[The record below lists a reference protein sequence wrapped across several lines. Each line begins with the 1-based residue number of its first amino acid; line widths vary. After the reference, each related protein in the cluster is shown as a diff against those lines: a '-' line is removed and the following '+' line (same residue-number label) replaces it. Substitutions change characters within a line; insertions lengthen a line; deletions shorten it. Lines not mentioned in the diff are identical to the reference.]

1 MKKKLTSAI
10 KSLNKLPE
18 RKHYVEFITAA
29 LSIPVLITVILVN
42 LNNLKANKPANTTP
56 TPSAAPKEIIIRE
69 NNPITVKDV
78 APTQATTSAKQDVC
92 KKEVGPISID
102 YPKEGATITD
112 NPVNVIIKYTDDS
125 YCSVVWSYRI
135 NNGSW
140 SEYSSNAP
148 SIYNMPNGNVTF
160 DLRVQS
166 TASQD
171 QDQLERKFNYNGGSQ
186 VTSPTITTSPTPTQQ

>member
-42 LNNLKANKPANTTP
+42 INNLKTPAKQPATTP
-56 TPSAAPKEIIIRE
+56 SPSVAPKEIIIRE
-69 NNPITVKDV
+69 NNPVPVKDA
-78 APTQATTSAKQDVC
+78 APSPATTSAKPDVC

-102 YPKEGATITD
+102 YPKEGATISD
-112 NPVNVIIKYTDDS
+112 NPVNIIIKYTDDS

-135 NNGSW
+135 NGGSW

-160 DLRVQS
+160 DLRIQS

-171 QDQLERKFNYNGGSQ
+171 QDQLERKFIYNGSTQ
-186 VTSPTITTSPTPTQQ
+186 SSASPTVTPTSTQ

>member
-42 LNNLKANKPANTTP
+42 LNNLKASPKQPNTIP
-56 TPSAAPKEIIIRE
+56 TPSVLPKEIIIRE
-69 NNPITVKDV
+69 NNPITVRDA
-78 APTQATTSAKQDVC
+78 APTEASISAKQDVC

-102 YPKEGATITD
+102 YPKEGATISD
-112 NPVNVIIKYTDDS
+112 NPVNIIIKYTDDS

-135 NNGSW
+135 NGGNW

-160 DLRVQS
+160 DLRIQS

-171 QDQLERKFNYNGGSQ
+171 QDQLERKFIYNGSTQ
-186 VTSPTITTSPTPTQQ
+186 VTSSPTVTPTSTQ